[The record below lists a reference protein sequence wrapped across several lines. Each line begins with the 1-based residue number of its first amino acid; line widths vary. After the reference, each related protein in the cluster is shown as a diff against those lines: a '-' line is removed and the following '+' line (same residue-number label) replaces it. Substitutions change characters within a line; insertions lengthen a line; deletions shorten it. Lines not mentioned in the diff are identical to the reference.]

1 MGNQQ
6 AADSPSS
13 DCDQHGVMQPLSL
26 DPRNLL
32 SRAIFGSPEATLKTL
47 PEEKPPDSEQQPYA
61 SDLFPSDISALIS
74 NIKLGIP
81 LKVLPEERVISL
93 RIGAHRDSLL
103 HVASEHGN
111 IAVVKQLVKEYKC
124 SPLIYNNNE
133 CTSIYSAAKG
143 GNLPVLKYLIGICKE
158 NASAS
163 NEGGGNERE
172 SREEAV
178 EGKMKNEEMIIVPYD
193 PAVQAASKDFPD
205 NHDDSESTAEAT
217 SGSCYSI
224 DKCGNSLLHVSSMYG
239 HLKIAVYLCSD
250 TETGI
255 TMMAPNIDGQNPL
268 HLAAKHGRF
277 EVVEYLTTLQN
288 CTPSARE
295 NEGRT
300 ALHLAI
306 DGGHLKIVQFLVD
319 GSFCNPADTV
329 GRKGSYVTKTS
340 TVHIA
345 AQRGHLEIL
354 KYLVDIAGCNLY
366 ERDGCDNLPI
376 HLAVI
381 HGHLNIVE
389 HLISEK
395 WHNPF
400 CRGEEDKT
408 VVHMASQ
415 YGHLDILKFFVERV
429 KLMPYHQ
436 DIADFLSADKNKYLI
451 HFETFLKTLLPNYQR
466 KRRNTTLL
474 QNDVKRLY
482 GCDMKN
488 SLIKSIKSGDFKLQ
502 NAIGF
507 IDSAVN
513 HYRAIQ
519 SKIYKFCRD
528 VNGRS
533 PLHYACMEGHVHIAK
548 FLIEVCNMNHLCTD
562 DIDDTPLHY
571 AAKRGHVNVVKYLIE
586 ERHSTILCRNKFSI
600 APLHYAVREGKLGVV
615 QYILTKT
622 ECDSMLKGPRD
633 GTVLHCASFY
643 GHLEVVK
650 YLCDV
655 QGVDPSCVDVEQCT
669 PLHVAAAMGHLHVVK
684 FFIEKSSPSQ
694 NKYIKNKSTPVHL
707 SACHGHLD
715 VMEYLVTSTGFDYL
729 CKGNKG
735 WTLAHYATMKGH
747 LHILKHLFQESRKIF
762 NIRDDLQCTP
772 LHVAA
777 QYGQLKVLKYLAED
791 MKCNVLCLD
800 EKNNTPLH
808 LAAKAAKSQKECHL
822 KVVKYLITKH
832 RCDPLSKGSSRIS
845 PLHVACESSQHS
857 IVECMLENIDAHNLS
872 ACLDED
878 NNTPLHTASLQ
889 GSLTIVKL
897 LTENDQKQIVVRNQL
912 FHTPL
917 HAAAFKGHMKVVEY
931 FIEERNCKSLLQD
944 PAVSPTVLACTNGP
958 LHLAKYLIDVM
969 NKNQFHTE
977 VSMRFIIL
985 SAVIGG
991 QTDLIQYCSTC
1002 SYLGTPENS
1011 KHRAFHSF
1019 EVATDPCTVFFLAD
1033 SEGQTIIGYRI
1044 HLPLHLACVMGQLH
1058 IAKYFI
1064 ERFSVN
1070 HNQKNCDGVSPL
1082 HLAAYSGNL
1091 SLVKYLVEERNCSV
1105 QVADNDQRQPMHHA
1119 IMTNRLNVVKY
1130 FLTKEGCDIK
1140 TTIKYGFNSLH
1151 LACLHAK
1158 VEMVEYLIHDAI
1170 LTSTDSMGR
1179 TPLHLAVLTNNMDVV
1194 KYFVERLAYDPI
1206 ASISNEHFSPFQF
1219 ASLCGKLQI
1228 VRYFIHERKCDPMLK
1243 NSSGK
1248 SLIHLASYSG
1258 HVKVVQYL
1266 VESCDVDIN
1275 CQDENQHTSLHYSA
1289 CEGHI
1294 EVVKYLVAK
1303 NCVVQMRGSKNNT
1316 ALHLAAAKG
1325 RLAIVKFL
1333 LEEAKC
1339 DPMLEGDL
1347 KRTVF
1352 QFACGNGQF
1361 EIVMYLHEEIHLS
1374 LLHVDSQNLSLLH
1387 LSAMCGS
1394 LPITEYLIAKGCDA
1408 FQTDSNRNMPL
1419 HIAAMNG
1426 RFELVKYLLAHMKGY
1441 MFTGYAE
1448 RTAFHYAALT
1458 GSLQIVKYID
1468 QKYSVDLDCRDQYQ
1482 STPLHLASF
1491 KGKLEVVEYLIER
1504 GCDVSLQDYKLLIPF
1519 HYAVIE
1525 GHLKTV
1531 EYFISRNLCI
1541 ASLKGSLQRT
1551 PVHIASLWGQL
1562 DIVKLL
1568 VEACKVNIHCRD
1580 QQRHTPLHLAAKSG
1594 HLDICKYLIE
1604 KGSDT
1609 SCANELDQT
1618 PFDLA
1623 ANDGHIDVVKYLFE
1637 YCHCD
1642 VLRKDKDNT
1651 VALHFA
1657 AIGGR
1662 LNITKYLILTCKCDP
1677 KCRTSNGTIP
1687 LHFACRS
1694 GHLHVVKYYIDDLS
1708 INPLYPDDVGNTPL
1722 HLAAQNEQMDIIEY
1736 LVEKKN
1742 CSILT
1747 TNKHNLI
1754 PLQTAIMHMRWKA
1767 IKYFTHENLNEAKNF
1782 LPALIMAATIHD
1794 DLDLV
1799 ERCFKLGPIDFSANV
1814 KRIIT
1819 NITVTIKP
1827 QQSRFI
1833 DNASHVSTRSI
1844 HVGLPVHMASAHG
1857 RLSILKCLVKH
1868 GLDPDLLDNDH
1879 TPLHLA
1885 ALYGQLHIVKY
1896 LVESHNC
1903 KVNRKNDFLYTPL
1916 HLAVVGK
1923 RLKVVKYLITEKG
1936 CNPMQKAEGE
1946 FTCLHFACNKGGID
1960 MVKFLLEECKANPL
1974 CFSTDG
1980 DSPLHIAAFRGYLH
1994 IVKYLL
2000 ENHFCEPGMK
2010 TKYGGLALHTASL
2023 GGNIEVVKYL
2033 IGHNDRLTTDDIGRS
2048 FVHYAAMQGQLKII
2062 DYAIDYPKIQKFT
2075 EDKQGCTPLHY
2086 AARNGNLEAVKRL
2099 VRYQD
2104 DSRHADISGKLPLHQ
2119 AAECGHV
2126 EIVKYFI
2133 EEKKCNPSLCSKQG
2147 ITPLHY
2153 ASLNGHQIVVEYLI
2167 TKCVVDVN
2175 CRNKNMQTPLHFAA
2189 CSGKLKIIQYICE
2202 NKGNILMQD
2211 ELSCLPIHLAA
2222 FKGHLTSV
2230 QFLIQEK
2237 NCDPNTVAMD
2247 RLTPLKF
2254 ATVNGHLHVVRFLID
2269 QCKVPID
2276 SETGTSLLHVSS
2288 KLGHLD
2294 LVKYWI
2300 TNQHSDPSSPE
2311 TESDITPL
2319 HTASFFGHLHVVRYL
2334 VEECNVD
2341 IALEDDDGYM
2351 PLHLA
2356 CISGHLDI
2364 IKYMLDRGNNN
2375 VIEVCGNLVFLAAK
2389 NGHLEIVKFL
2399 AEELVLSL
2407 DQMVG
2412 SKKPLDIAHEEGHT
2426 DIVRYLFTK
2435 GYQSDIVQSSML
2447 ARPPLKPNVSMF
2459 VIGNTEA
2466 GKTTLIKSLQSPSSH
2481 TLTNWVMGLFKSVD
2495 SNETPSETTGI
2506 VPTCLKTDQL
2516 RNITAYDFA
2525 GPMEYYAGHKAFL
2538 GGISSSIIVI
2548 TIDISH
2554 SVEASVKAFLYWHMF
2569 IRSITNASSVV
2580 RVIVAA
2586 SHSDKLR
2593 QKEVHPHIAG
2603 IQDYMKK
2610 KQSDSVMYV
2619 ACIPL
2624 DCRDTASQ
2632 GFSKLTDIVDSCYR
2646 MACLELD
2653 LDYDNGSVL
2662 NVFLKTKFSQ
2672 TTVCPLSTIH
2682 DSLTKIN
2689 APDLV
2694 PLKTPE
2700 ILLGA
2705 CKTLQESGYIEIIL
2719 LELPCMT
2726 EVFIIQETEQFL
2738 TKVNSRV
2745 KHTKFPNAN
2754 GLGIVSYSMLEQFLK
2769 KEFND
2774 SDIISQVVI
2783 QYMVTKQFC
2792 SKVIDP
2798 EIIRKVAEVITASD
2812 EDMYFFPHL
2821 VQLDQPDGIWR
2832 PNPEFS
2838 YTCGWTLK
2846 CTGYSSFF
2854 HPRYFQNLFLRM
2866 AVEFALTPSI
2876 QRRSSRLEPC
2886 TGFTLWKNGVRW
2898 LDSAGIEVVV
2908 MVSGDQNTVLTLL
2921 MRCHGGAQL
2930 QVVKLRSYL
2939 VKEVFLV
2946 KNKYSPR
2953 CKTKEYIIHPHCLN
2967 QCPPHMPVEIEMSK
2981 VLVAIVRKE
2990 PNLSLDAKQ
2999 ISDAPGYPFLSIRDL
3014 LCYEGYAE
3022 LGPALLQ
3029 NLLTDE
3035 NRHEVIDHNILK
3047 KLAATMQGKCP
3058 YIEQVLGISA
3068 DSSSQKEPVRISD
3081 VLRRWASESG
3091 GKYETLRDAL
3101 DKYSLFAKRSS
3112 EV

>member
-47 PEEKPPDSEQQPYA
+47 PEEKPPDSEQQSYT
-61 SDLFPSDISALIS
+61 SHLFPSDISALIS
-74 NIKLGIP
+74 NVKLGNP
-81 LKVLPEERVISL
+81 CRASLKVLPEERVISL
-93 RIGAHRDSLL
+93 RIGAHGDSLL

-111 IAVVKQLVKEYKC
+111 IAVVKQLVEEYKC

-133 CTSIYSAAKG
+133 CTSMHSAAKG

-178 EGKMKNEEMIIVPYD
+178 EGKMKNEKMIIVPYD

-205 NHDDSESTAEAT
+205 NNDDSESAAEAT

-224 DKCGNSLLHVSSMYG
+224 DKCGNSLLHVSSIYG
-239 HLKIAVYLCSD
+239 YLEIAVYLCSD
-250 TETGI
+250 TEAGI

-295 NEGRT
+295 NEGRN

-306 DGGHLKIVQFLVD
+306 DGGHLKIVQFLVE

-329 GRKGSYVTKTS
+329 GRRGSYVTKTS

-381 HGHLNIVE
+381 HGHLNVVE

-400 CRGEEDKT
+400 CRGEGDKT

-415 YGHLDILKFFVERV
+415 YGHLDILQFFVERV

-451 HFETFLKTLLPNYQR
+451 YFETFLKTLLPNYQR

-482 GCDMKN
+482 GCRMKS
-488 SLIKSIKSGDFKLQ
+488 SLIKSIKSGDFELK

-507 IDSAVN
+507 IDSAVS

-519 SKIYKFCRD
+519 SKIYKFCSD
-528 VNGRS
+528 VDGRS

-562 DIDDTPLHY
+562 NIGDTPLHF
-571 AAKRGHVNVVKYLIE
+571 AAKRGHMNAVKYLIE
-586 ERHSTILCRNKFSI
+586 ERHSTILCRNKFSL
-600 APLHYAVREGKLGVV
+600 APLHYAACEGKLGIV

-622 ECDSMLKGPRD
+622 ECDSMLKESRD
-633 GTVLHCASFY
+633 GTALHCASFC

-655 QGVDPSCVDVEQCT
+655 QGVDPSCVDMEQCT
-669 PLHVAAAMGHLHVVK
+669 PLHEAAAMGHLHVVK

-707 SACHGHLD
+707 SAYHGHLN

-735 WTLAHYATMKGH
+735 RTLAHYATMKGH
-747 LHILKHLFQESRKIF
+747 LHILKHLFQESPKIF
-762 NIRDDLQCTP
+762 NIRDELQCTP

-791 MKCNVLCLD
+791 MKCNILCLD

-808 LAAKAAKSQKECHL
+808 LAAKAAESQKECHL

-832 RCDPLSKGSSRIS
+832 RCDPLSKGSSRMS

-897 LTENDQKQIVVRNQL
+897 LTEKDQKQIVVRNKL

-917 HAAAFKGHMKVVEY
+917 HTATLVRHLNVVKY

-958 LHLAKYLIDVM
+958 LHLAKYLMDVM
-969 NKNQFHTE
+969 NKNQLHTE
-977 VSMRFIIL
+977 VSMRSIIL

-1019 EVATDPCTVFFLAD
+1019 EVSTDPCTVFFLAN

-1044 HLPLHLACVMGQLH
+1044 HLPLHLACVTGQLH

-1070 HNQKNCDGVSPL
+1070 HNQKTCDGFSTL
-1082 HLAAYSGNL
+1082 HLAAYSGNV

-1105 QVADNDQRQPMHHA
+1105 QVTDNDQRQPLHHA

-1158 VEMVEYLIHDAI
+1158 VEMVDYLIHDAI

-1194 KYFVERLAYDPI
+1194 KYFVERLAYDPT
-1206 ASISNEHFSPFQF
+1206 ASISSEHISPFQF
-1219 ASLCGKLQI
+1219 ASRCGRLQLL
-1228 VRYFIHERKCDPMLK
+1228 RYFIHERKCDPMLK
-1243 NSSGK
+1243 NNSGK
-1248 SLIHLASYSG
+1248 SLVHLASSSG

-1266 VESCDVDIN
+1266 VENCDVDIN

-1289 CEGHI
+1289 CECHI
-1294 EVVKYLVAK
+1294 EVVKYLVSK

-1325 RLAIVKFL
+1325 HLAIVKFL
-1333 LEEAKC
+1333 VEEAKC
-1339 DPMLEGDL
+1339 DPMLEGEL

-1352 QFACGNGQF
+1352 QFACGNGRF
-1361 EIVMYLHEEIHLS
+1361 EIVKYLHEEIHLS
-1374 LLHVDSQNLSLLH
+1374 LFHVDSQKLSLLH

-1394 LPITEYLIAKGCDA
+1394 LPITQYLIGKSCDA
-1408 FQTDSNRNMPL
+1408 FQTDLNHNMPL

-1426 RFELVKYLLAHMKGY
+1426 RFELVKYLLEHMKGY
-1441 MFTGYAE
+1441 MFTGYAG

-1468 QKYSVDLDCRDQYQ
+1468 QKYSVDLDFRDQYQ
-1482 STPLHLASF
+1482 FTPLHLASF

-1504 GCDVSLQDYKLLIPF
+1504 GCDVSLQDYKLLTPF

-1531 EYFISRNLCI
+1531 EYFISRNLCD
-1541 ASLKGSLQRT
+1541 ASLKGPLQRT
-1551 PVHIASLWGQL
+1551 AVHIASFWGQL

-1580 QQRHTPLHLAAKSG
+1580 QQRHTPLHLAARNG
-1594 HLDICKYLIE
+1594 HLDICKYLVE
-1604 KGSDT
+1604 KGSDP
-1609 SCANELDQT
+1609 SCTNEHDQT
-1618 PFDLA
+1618 PLHLA
-1623 ANDGHIDVVKYLFE
+1623 AHDGHIDVVKYLSE

-1677 KCRTSNGTIP
+1677 ECRTSNGTIP

-1694 GHLHVVKYYIDDLS
+1694 GHLHIVKYYVDDLS

-1722 HLAAQNEQMDIIEY
+1722 HLAALKEQMDIVEY
-1736 LVEKKN
+1736 LVEKKH
-1742 CSILT
+1742 CSTLIN
-1747 TNKHNLI
+1747 NKHNMI
-1754 PLQTAIMHMRWKA
+1754 PLQTAIMHMKWKA
-1767 IKYFTHENLNEAKNF
+1767 IKYFTHEQLSNLNEAKKF
-1782 LPALIMAATIHD
+1782 LSALVMAAVIHD

-1799 ERCFKLGPIDFSANV
+1799 ERCFKLGPIDFSA
-1814 KRIIT
+1814 KRIATITTKPLPESNFIT
-1819 NITVTIKP
+1819 NASGIKYIHRRTID
-1827 QQSRFI
+1827 I
-1833 DNASHVSTRSI
+1833 Y
-1844 HVGLPVHMASAHG
+1844 LPVHMASIYG
-1857 RLSILKCLVKH
+1857 RLSILKCLIKL
-1868 GLDPDLLDNDH
+1868 GSDPDLLDHDY

-1885 ALYGQLHIVKY
+1885 ALNGQLHIVKY

-1903 KVNRKNDFLYTPL
+1903 KVNRKDKFLNTPL
-1916 HLAVVGK
+1916 HLAVVGNH
-1923 RLKVVKYLITEKG
+1923 LKVVKYLITEKG
-1936 CNPMQKAEGE
+1936 CNPMQKAEEE

-1974 CFSTDG
+1974 CFSRDG

-2010 TKYGGLALHTASL
+2010 TKYRNIALYSASIGGR
-2023 GGNIEVVKYL
+2023 IEVVKYL
-2033 IGHNDRLTTDDIGRS
+2033 IGHNDPLT
-2048 FVHYAAMQGQLKII
+2048 
-2062 DYAIDYPKIQKFT
+2062 
-2075 EDKQGCTPLHY
+2075 
-2086 AARNGNLEAVKRL
+2086 
-2099 VRYQD
+2099 
-2104 DSRHADISGKLPLHQ
+2104 
-2119 AAECGHV
+2119 
-2126 EIVKYFI
+2126 
-2133 EEKKCNPSLCSKQG
+2133 
-2147 ITPLHY
+2147 
-2153 ASLNGHQIVVEYLI
+2153 
-2167 TKCVVDVN
+2167 
-2175 CRNKNMQTPLHFAA
+2175 
-2189 CSGKLKIIQYICE
+2189 
-2202 NKGNILMQD
+2202 
-2211 ELSCLPIHLAA
+2211 
-2222 FKGHLTSV
+2222 
-2230 QFLIQEK
+2230 
-2237 NCDPNTVAMD
+2237 
-2247 RLTPLKF
+2247 TPLKL
-2254 ATVNGHLHVVRFLID
+2254 ATVGGHLHVVRFLID

-2294 LVKYWI
+2294 LVKYLT
-2300 TNQHSDPSSPE
+2300 TNQHSDSSSPA
-2311 TESDITPL
+2311 TESDRTPL
-2319 HTASFFGHLHVVRYL
+2319 HTASFFGHLHVVQCL
-2334 VEECNVD
+2334 IEECNVD
-2341 IALEDDDGYM
+2341 IALEDDDGYI
-2351 PLHLA
+2351 PIHLA

-2364 IKYMLDRGNNN
+2364 IKYMLDLGNNN
-2375 VIEVCGNLVFLAAK
+2375 IFKVCSNLVFLAAK

-2399 AEELVLSL
+2399 AEEMVWSL

-2412 SKKPLDIAHEEGHT
+2412 SKRPLDIAHEEGHT

-2435 GYQSDIVQSSML
+2435 GCQSDIVQSSML

-2481 TLTNWVMGLFKSVD
+2481 TLTNWVMGLFKSV
-2495 SNETPSETTGI
+2495 ETPSETTGI
-2506 VPTCLKTDQL
+2506 VPTRLQTDQL
-2516 RNITAYDFA
+2516 SNITAYDFA

-2538 GGISSSIIVI
+2538 EGISSSIIVI

-2554 SVEASVKAFLYWHMF
+2554 SVEASVKSFLYWHMF
-2569 IRSITNASSVV
+2569 IRSITNESSVV
-2580 RVIVAA
+2580 RVLIAA
-2586 SHSDKLR
+2586 SHSDKLQ
-2593 QKEVHPHIAG
+2593 QKEVNPHISG
-2603 IQDYMKK
+2603 IQDNMEK
-2610 KQSDSVMYV
+2610 KQSNSVMYV

-2646 MACLELD
+2646 MVCLELD

-2719 LELPCMT
+2719 LELPSMT
-2726 EVFIIQETEQFL
+2726 EVFIIQKTEQFL

-2754 GLGIVSYSMLEQFLK
+2754 GLGLVSYSMLEQFLK

-2774 SDIISQVVI
+2774 TDIISQVVI

-2792 SKVIDP
+2792 SKVMDP
-2798 EIIRKVAEVITASD
+2798 EIIRKVAEVITVND
-2812 EDMYFFPHL
+2812 EDIYFFPHL
-2821 VQLDQPDGIWR
+2821 IQLDQPDGIWM

-2846 CTGYSSFF
+2846 CIGNRSFF
-2854 HPRYFQNLFLRM
+2854 YPRYFQNLFLRM
-2866 AVEFALTPSI
+2866 AVKFALTPSI
-2876 QRRSSRLEPC
+2876 QRRSSRLEPS
-2886 TGFTLWKNGVRW
+2886 TGFKLWKNGVRW

-2921 MRCHGGAQL
+2921 MRCRGEVQL

-2953 CKTKEYIIHPHCLN
+2953 CKTKEYLIHPHCLN
-2967 QCPPHMPVEIEMSK
+2967 HCPPHMPVEIEISK

-2990 PNLSLDAKQ
+2990 PNLSLDAKR

-3014 LCYEGYAE
+3014 HCYEGYAE
-3022 LGPALLQ
+3022 LGPALLH

-3035 NRHEVIDHNILK
+3035 NRHVVIDDNTLK
-3047 KLAATMQGKCP
+3047 QLAATMQGKCP
-3058 YIEQVLGISA
+3058 SIEQVLGISA
-3068 DSSSQKEPVRISD
+3068 DSSSQKEPVRIAD
-3081 VLRRWASESG
+3081 VLRRWSSETG
-3091 GKYETLRDAL
+3091 GKYGTLRDAL
-3101 DKYSLFAKRSS
+3101 DQYSLFAKRSS
-3112 EV
+3112 EVCYDRCDIAGTLKYLFNFISALSLSEVARYCQRQTW